1 MAETYAPNF
10 CSHLVQRNTQKKN
23 SNYICS
29 SVLSVQL
36 AHEQNWQIENQPE
49 SFRKGDEDG
58 DFELL
63 DPLLATI
70 YKRKWTVGYYYVI
83 RIN

>member
-1 MAETYAPNF
+1 
-10 CSHLVQRNTQKKN
+10 
-23 SNYICS
+23 
-29 SVLSVQL
+29 VQL

>member
-1 MAETYAPNF
+1 ME
-10 CSHLVQRNTQKKN
+10 
-23 SNYICS
+23 
-29 SVLSVQL
+29 L

-63 DPLLATI
+63 DPHLATI
-70 YKRKWTVGYYYVI
+70 YKRTRDSWLLLYYQDKLAKSN
-83 RIN
+83 RIQFV